1 MTVAIEPSSEEVMPL
16 WTPVHYTGDV
26 YELSQRSQ
34 IVYHTLSNES
44 VVLTVDWDEQLQ
56 QAVFRN
62 QFGCYTTISTFQHEE
77 ITLHN
82 VLLLHGILLGRVE
95 LLYDV
100 SDVPNM
106 HNILLD
112 SPLKYIEPCQL
123 QIWASDLNQSSRNA
137 QG

>member
-34 IVYHTLSNES
+34 IIYHTLNGES
-44 VVLTVDWDEQLQ
+44 VVLTVDWDDQLQ

-62 QFGCYTTISTFQHEE
+62 QFGYYTTIYTFQHEQ

-82 VLLLHGILLGRVE
+82 ILLLHGILLGRVE
-95 LLYDV
+95 LYNDD

-112 SPLKYIEPCQL
+112 SPLKYIDPCQF
-123 QIWASDLNQSSRNA
+123 QIWASTTNA